1 MWWVGNTY
9 LVQIQHSPQI
19 VASVANAFPLQRV
32 PDHLDVP
39 FQVEYAG
46 ADVVVHAVHPSLVVL
61 ADFKLEFGD
70 LDPRALG

>member
-1 MWWVGNTY
+1 
-9 LVQIQHSPQI
+9 
-19 VASVANAFPLQRV
+19 
-32 PDHLDVP
+32 VP